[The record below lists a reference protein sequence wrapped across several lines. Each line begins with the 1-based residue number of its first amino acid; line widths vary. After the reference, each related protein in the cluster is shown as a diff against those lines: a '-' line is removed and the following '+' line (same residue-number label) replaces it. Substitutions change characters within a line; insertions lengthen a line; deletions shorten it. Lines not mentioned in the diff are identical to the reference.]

1 MKTIKKIAI
10 FLIISLGIFASV
22 EKDCISFSGHSLY
35 VIENTTTEEKS
46 DNSVTPHSD
55 LYEVDVALT
64 KSIYSFDIKSLS
76 SEKVT
81 IADSFVPQDLSFC
94 IWQPPKV
101 S

>member
-10 FLIISLGIFASV
+10 FLIISLGIFACV
-22 EKDCISFSGHSLY
+22 EKDFISFSGHSLY
-35 VIENTTTEEKS
+35 VIENTTNEEKS

-55 LYEVDVALT
+55 FSEVDVTLT

-81 IADSFVPQDLSFC
+81 IADSFFPQNLSFC
-94 IWQPPKV
+94 IWQPPKI